1 MTVPHAHAEPFRAED
16 MIACPQCDVLHW
28 RSAVS
33 NGQRV
38 RCARCNTVLM
48 APRTEFYIQTV
59 SLSVAILILMVGAV
73 FFPFLGI
80 SVAGSARST
89 AIYEVAFAFSDG
101 ILLPLSIVVLALI
114 LLVPL
119 VRAVALIYAVWPLAQ
134 GRRAY
139 PHSAKALRLSE
150 TMQPW
155 SMAEVFVFG
164 TSVALVKIAGLASV
178 SLGPGFWA
186 FCALVLLITLT
197 DNSLC
202 KWTLWQTL
210 EDNQNS

>member
-1 MTVPHAHAEPFRAED
+1 
-16 MIACPQCDVLHW
+16 
-28 RSAVS
+28 
-33 NGQRV
+33 
-38 RCARCNTVLM
+38 M
-48 APRTEFYIQTV
+48 APRTESYIQTI
-59 SLSVAILILMVGAV
+59 SLSLAILILMVGAV

-80 SVAGSARST
+80 SAAGNASST

-101 ILLPLSIVVLALI
+101 ILLPLSIVVLTLI

-119 VRAVALIYAVWPLAQ
+119 VRAIALIYAVWPLAH
-134 GRRAY
+134 GRRPY
-139 PHSAKALRLSE
+139 PNSAAALRLSE
-150 TMQPW
+150 TIQPW

-164 TSVALVKIAGLASV
+164 TSVALVKIAGLATV

-186 FCALVLLITLT
+186 FCALVLLITLN

-210 EDNQNS
+210 EDKQNS